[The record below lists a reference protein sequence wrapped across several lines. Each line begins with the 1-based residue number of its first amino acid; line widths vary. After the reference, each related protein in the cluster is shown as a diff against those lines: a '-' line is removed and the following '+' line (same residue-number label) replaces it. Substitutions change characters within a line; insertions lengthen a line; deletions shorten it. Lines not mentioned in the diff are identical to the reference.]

1 MEVLMNEERKRILKM
16 LAEGKIT
23 EQEAEEL
30 LDALGND
37 AADAPGSNTA
47 HSGAKIPKFMYVKV
61 TGNDTVDVRVPLGLI
76 HAGMRLTALIPKQA
90 MEHISSAMHEKGMS
104 FDFNNIKPEDIDE
117 LIRNLS
123 EMEVNV
129 DSKNGDHVK
138 VYCGE

>member
-1 MEVLMNEERKRILKM
+1 MNEERKRILKM

-30 LDALGND
+30 LDALGED
-37 AADAPGSNTA
+37 TAEAHGSGTA
-47 HSGAKIPKFMYVKV
+47 HSGAKIPRFMYVKV
-61 TGNDTVDVRVPLGLI
+61 TGNDTVDVRVPLGLVR
-76 HAGMRLTALIPKQA
+76 AGMRLTSLIPKQA
-90 MEHISSAMHEKGMS
+90 MEHISSTMHEKGMS